1 MNRRVDARRIE
12 LRHLGEQLTG
22 VVLADHRAA
31 GGRRGD
37 DGIRPE
43 ALRDGDDLDDPTG
56 GRRGDVFAQRR
67 KVFGSQPRI
76 DRRWPALDD
85 QRRND
90 GTSKSSS
97 SSPANGSDESENSSL
112 IDDGVFG

>member
-1 MNRRVDARRIE
+1 MASDPKPLVTATIS
-12 LRHLGEQLTG
+12 T
-22 VVLADHRAA
+22 
-31 GGRRGD
+31 
-37 DGIRPE
+37 
-43 ALRDGDDLDDPTG
+43 DPTG
-56 GRRGDVFAQRR
+56 GRRGDVLAQRR
-67 KVFGSQPRI
+67 EALGDEPRV

-97 SSPANGSDESENSSL
+97 SSPANGSAESENSSL